1 MTDKPSR
8 DELPGRSRVGG
19 YSVTSADITI
29 ENNHSMKRI
38 ASALERIADALEG
51 QKNEY

>member
-1 MTDKPSR
+1 MTAKPSR
-8 DELPGRSRVGG
+8 DEFPDWGRVGG

-51 QKNEY
+51 QKK